1 MVCVKNRL
9 IIIVSSLLGCNLVP
23 ILCPFYAS
31 DLMSDVLLFTVM
43 LLIFHLML
51 PWIVL
56 ILYFIADAI
65 DNDLANVDRWCR
77 QWGML
82 LKIKKTEAV
91 IIGRLA
97 SLFPPHP
104 DLFVSTYG

>member
-1 MVCVKNRL
+1 M
-9 IIIVSSLLGCNLVP
+9 P
-23 ILCPFYAS
+23 ILCPFYTS
-31 DLMSDVLLFTVM
+31 DLMSDFLLFTVM

-65 DNDLANVDRWCR
+65 NNDLANVDRWCR
-77 QWGML
+77 QSGML

-97 SLFPPHP
+97 SLFPPHS